1 MVVEGGDSRSL
12 VICNLLS
19 NNINRPGLGRG
30 ISFGGKM
37 ETQIIIAVISSGLLT
52 TIINRIFN
60 YLDKRAELKSG
71 VTHGVRLILKDR
83 LRFLCV
89 RYIEQGWIYEDEL
102 EDLVSMH
109 SCYHDTLAGN
119 GYLDELMGRVKR
131 LPMKGVGIK

>member
-1 MVVEGGDSRSL
+1 MDKTE
-12 VICNLLS
+12 
-19 NNINRPGLGRG
+19 
-30 ISFGGKM
+30 
-37 ETQIIIAVISSGLLT
+37 IIVAVIGSGLLT
-52 TIINRIFN
+52 TVINRIFN

-83 LRFLCV
+83 LRFLCA